1 MKKIPGE
8 PEIKVKSPGHFET
21 LLICFRMQPD
31 RGTVGSESHLSLHFV
46 SDAASGVPAAAGVD
60 VRLLGL
66 GGVASYTLLSLIFDL

>member
-1 MKKIPGE
+1 
-8 PEIKVKSPGHFET
+8 
-21 LLICFRMQPD
+21 MQPD

-66 GGVASYTLLSLIFDL
+66 GGGLHRILFCL

>member
-1 MKKIPGE
+1 
-8 PEIKVKSPGHFET
+8 
-21 LLICFRMQPD
+21 MQPD

-66 GGVASYTLLSLIFDL
+66 GGGCIVYSFVFDL